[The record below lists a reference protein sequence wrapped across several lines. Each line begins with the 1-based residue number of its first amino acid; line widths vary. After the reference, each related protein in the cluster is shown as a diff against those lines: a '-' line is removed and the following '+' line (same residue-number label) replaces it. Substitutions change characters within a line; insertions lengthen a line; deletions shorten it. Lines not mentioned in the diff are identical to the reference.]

1 MEAAARRLAFAT
13 RMCKNSTEFHT
24 RLTKEGAVPVRME
37 NATSVKAAWC
47 EAVSHRQAQHAAR
60 QKQIGAKNATVN
72 STFAKMAVTSSAK
85 AAELENA
92 AR

>member
-13 RMCKNSTEFHT
+13 RMCENSTLFHD
-24 RLTKEGAVPVRME
+24 RLTKESAVPVRMQ

-47 EAVSHRQAQHAAR
+47 EAVTHRQAQDAAR
-60 QKQIGAKNATVN
+60 QKQIGAQNATVN
-72 STFAKMAVTSSAK
+72 ATYAKMAVASSAK